1 MSTTTANMVLIKP
14 DPDGSIGTWDTELN
28 ATIDLVDSH
37 DHSTG
42 KGVKVPT
49 AGLNVNA
56 DLSFAG
62 FGATALKVVDLA
74 AVLASTVTGYPTA
87 IFVNSADNELYWRT
101 SGGTN
106 VKLTSGASLNA
117 ALLGG
122 FTGDYGSGGSEA
134 NFNSGTSIF
143 NFLRAANHRAFI
155 DCSDIR
161 LFQGTSG
168 ITNAVKIRSPNAL
181 AGSYDFILPT
191 ALPGSTSL
199 LQLTS
204 GGQAQTT
211 LTPSV
216 TTLATTG
223 AATIGTTL
231 GVTGLITAT
240 AGMTA
245 DGLVTANAG
254 VTAAANQHVTVS
266 GTGRYKRGSLT
277 RKIAGSGGVEGST
290 PGSGVFNEGAYS
302 NNSAGNNYIIALQAD
317 VGERLT
323 SVNARIFSSAAGD
336 VVMTVRSVSNTGTS
350 TTLGTA
356 TSVGPFANENLVVS
370 GLTADVADDDVYL
383 IVKFAFNSTTG
394 VVRGVR
400 WITNVP

>member
-1 MSTTTANMVLIKP
+1 MATKPTLENARWGETTGGTPGGNQTAP
-14 DPDGSIGTWDTELN
+14 
-28 ATIDLVDSH
+28 
-37 DHSTG
+37 
-42 KGVKVPT
+42 
-49 AGLNVNA
+49 
-56 DLSFAG
+56 
-62 FGATALKVVDLA
+62 
-74 AVLASTVTGYPTA
+74 
-87 IFVNSADNELYWRT
+87 T
-101 SGGTN
+101 SGQRD
-106 VKLTSGASLNA
+106 SGFVLNA
-117 ALLGG
+117 AMVSS
-122 FTGDYGSGGSEA
+122 F
-134 NFNSGTSIF
+134 F
-143 NFLRAANHRAFI
+143 
-155 DCSDIR
+155 
-161 LFQGTSG
+161 
-168 ITNAVKIRSPNAL
+168 NAL
-181 AGSYDFILPT
+181 FRQWYLWAKYLSEGILSGDHQFLDDVDVDG
-191 ALPGSTSL
+191 ALNSD
-199 LQLTS
+199 
-204 GGQAQTT
+204 
-211 LTPSV
+211 
-216 TTLATTG
+216 
-223 AATIGTTL
+223 
-231 GVTGLITAT
+231 GLITAGAGAT
-240 AGMTA
+240 AG
-245 DGLVTANAG
+245 
-254 VTAAANQHVTVS
+254 ANQHFTVS